1 MSVSVMVMVIVCLC
15 VCVFVIVCVCVF
27 VIVRQSVSNVDNYL
41 IYTCAETHRIK
52 ERDQLYFWKWG
63 NIKSMARKKTPALS
77 NLFLEKAQTWSP
89 LQKNH
94 CIKDR
99 GQFSLT
105 SEKRKTLGWF
115 EHQSKHLKGRSGP
128 RVGGTLFFTEFLN
141 SFVGRKIDWA
151 GEKIILAGGKIILAG
166 GEIIL
171 AGGKIILAGQGGK

>member
-128 RVGGTLFFTEFLN
+128 RVGDVFGSNICKVIRDPVLKLKKQFLKKIEKKLWKKISFF
-141 SFVGRKIDWA
+141 SDHSI
-151 GEKIILAGGKIILAG
+151 
-166 GEIIL
+166 
-171 AGGKIILAGQGGK
+171 

>member
-1 MSVSVMVMVIVCLC
+1 MIVMSVSVMVMVIVCLC

-128 RVGGTLFFTEFLN
+128 RVGDVFGSNICKVIRDPVLKLKKQF
-141 SFVGRKIDWA
+141 
-151 GEKIILAGGKIILAG
+151 
-166 GEIIL
+166 
-171 AGGKIILAGQGGK
+171 